1 MTRNLDR
8 RVEVIA
14 PVEDPKL
21 KKYLKDEFLEA
32 YLRDNVK
39 AARLL
44 PDGSY
49 EKVSAADGEAEFNSQ
64 LSFQNS
70 PPSFE
75 NDSNVIQFEPKR

>member
-32 YLRDNVK
+32 YTLY
-39 AARLL
+39 L
-44 PDGSY
+44 
-49 EKVSAADGEAEFNSQ
+49 
-64 LSFQNS
+64 
-70 PPSFE
+70 
-75 NDSNVIQFEPKR
+75 